1 MAGTAELE
9 TLLLGEPQADMI
21 LAKTDS
27 LVSIIPPET
36 VPILIL
42 LVSIVGFTIIIERL
56 IFFSR
61 WKAITPDD
69 WRRVK
74 DLLRE
79 KNYDSASDLMRS
91 LSQGPV
97 SQVLQAGITQ
107 FKRNASSVDDEILTQ
122 GLNQIQRMEKF
133 LSPLATI
140 ATISPLLGVLGTV
153 LGIIR
158 SFAEGSGTRGAEVG
172 ISEAL
177 ITTAMGLAVA
187 IPAYIFH
194 NFFQKKKEDAIS
206 EMESL
211 SEQALRFLK

>member
-61 WKAITPDD
+61 WKSISPDD

-107 FKRNASSVDDEILTQ
+107 FKRNSSSVDDEILTQ

>member
-1 MAGTAELE
+1 ME

-61 WKAITPDD
+61 WKSISPDD

-107 FKRNASSVDDEILTQ
+107 FKKNASSADDEILTQ

>member
-1 MAGTAELE
+1 MAGTAKLE

>member
-1 MAGTAELE
+1 
-9 TLLLGEPQADMI
+9 MI

-27 LVSIIPPET
+27 LVTIIPPET

>member
-1 MAGTAELE
+1 ME

-61 WKAITPDD
+61 WKSISPDD

-79 KNYDSASDLMRS
+79 KNYDSASDLIRS

-107 FKRNASSVDDEILTQ
+107 FKKNSSSVDDEILTQ

>member
-1 MAGTAELE
+1 ME

-61 WKAITPDD
+61 WKSITPDD

-107 FKRNASSVDDEILTQ
+107 FKKNASSVDDEILTQ

>member
-1 MAGTAELE
+1 ME
-9 TLLLGEPQADMI
+9 TLLLGEPLSYML

-27 LVSIIPPET
+27 LVSIIPPAT
-36 VPILIL
+36 IPVLIL
-42 LVSIVGFTIIIERL
+42 LVSIIGFTIIIERL

-61 WKAITPDD
+61 WKSISPDD

-74 DLLRE
+74 DLLQS
-79 KNYDSASDLMRS
+79 KNWDSASDLMRS
-91 LSQGPV
+91 LSQSPF
-97 SQVLQAGITQ
+97 SHVLQAGIAQ
-107 FKRNASSVDDEILTQ
+107 YKKSASSVEDEILTQ
-122 GLNQIQRMEKF
+122 GLNQILRMEKF
-133 LSPLATI
+133 LSTLATI

-194 NFFQKKKEDAIS
+194 NFFQKRKEDTIM

>member
-1 MAGTAELE
+1 
-9 TLLLGEPQADMI
+9 MI

-61 WKAITPDD
+61 WKSITPDD

-107 FKRNASSVDDEILTQ
+107 FKKNASSVDDEILTQ

>member
-1 MAGTAELE
+1 
-9 TLLLGEPQADMI
+9 MI

-61 WKAITPDD
+61 WKSISPDD

-79 KNYDSASDLMRS
+79 KNYDSASDLIRS

-107 FKRNASSVDDEILTQ
+107 FKKNSSSVDDEILTQ

>member
-1 MAGTAELE
+1 
-9 TLLLGEPQADMI
+9 MI

-61 WKAITPDD
+61 WKSISPDD

-79 KNYDSASDLMRS
+79 KNFDSASDLMKS

-97 SQVLQAGITQ
+97 SQVLQAGISQ
-107 FKRNASSVDDEILTQ
+107 FKKSASSVDDEIVTQ

-177 ITTAMGLAVA
+177 ITTAMGLFVA

-194 NFFQKKKEDAIS
+194 NYFQKKKEDAIS
-206 EMESL
+206 EMETL

>member
-1 MAGTAELE
+1 ME

-61 WKAITPDD
+61 WKSISPDD

-107 FKRNASSVDDEILTQ
+107 FKRNSSSVDDEILTQ

>member
-1 MAGTAELE
+1 ME

-61 WKAITPDD
+61 WKSITPDD

-107 FKRNASSVDDEILTQ
+107 FKKNASSVDDEILTQ

-194 NFFQKKKEDAIS
+194 NFFQKKRK
-206 EMESL
+206 M
-211 SEQALRFLK
+211 RFPKWKVFPSRRLGF

>member
-61 WKAITPDD
+61 WKSITPDD

-74 DLLRE
+74 DLLRD

-107 FKRNASSVDDEILTQ
+107 FKKNASSVDDEILTQ

>member
-1 MAGTAELE
+1 
-9 TLLLGEPQADMI
+9 MI

-107 FKRNASSVDDEILTQ
+107 FKRNASSVDDEIITQ

>member
-1 MAGTAELE
+1 
-9 TLLLGEPQADMI
+9 MI

-107 FKRNASSVDDEILTQ
+107 FKKNASSVDDEILTQ

>member
-1 MAGTAELE
+1 
-9 TLLLGEPQADMI
+9 MI

-61 WKAITPDD
+61 WKSITPDD

-74 DLLRE
+74 DLLRD

-107 FKRNASSVDDEILTQ
+107 FKKNASSVDDEIITQ

>member
-1 MAGTAELE
+1 ME

-107 FKRNASSVDDEILTQ
+107 FKKNASSVDDEIVTQ

-194 NFFQKKKEDAIS
+194 NFFQKKKEDTIS

>member
-1 MAGTAELE
+1 
-9 TLLLGEPQADMI
+9 MI

-107 FKRNASSVDDEILTQ
+107 FKKNASSVDDEIITQ

>member
-1 MAGTAELE
+1 
-9 TLLLGEPQADMI
+9 MI

>member
-1 MAGTAELE
+1 
-9 TLLLGEPQADMI
+9 MI

-61 WKAITPDD
+61 WKSITPDD

-79 KNYDSASDLMRS
+79 KNYDSASDLIRS

-107 FKRNASSVDDEILTQ
+107 FKKNSSSVDDEILTQ

>member
-1 MAGTAELE
+1 
-9 TLLLGEPQADMI
+9 MI

-61 WKAITPDD
+61 WKSISPDD

-107 FKRNASSVDDEILTQ
+107 FKRNSSSVDDEILTQ

>member
-1 MAGTAELE
+1 
-9 TLLLGEPQADMI
+9 MI

-36 VPILIL
+36 IPILIL
-42 LVSIVGFTIIIERL
+42 LVSIIGFTIIIERL

-61 WKAITPDD
+61 WKSISPDD

-79 KNYDSASDLMRS
+79 KNYDSAADLMRS

-97 SQVLQAGITQ
+97 SQVLQAGIAQ
-107 FKRNASSVDDEILTQ
+107 YKRSASSVDDEFITQ

-177 ITTAMGLAVA
+177 ITTAMGLGVA

-194 NFFQKKKEDAIS
+194 NFFQKRKEDAIA
-206 EMESL
+206 EMESF

>member
-1 MAGTAELE
+1 
-9 TLLLGEPQADMI
+9 MI

-107 FKRNASSVDDEILTQ
+107 FKKNASSVDDEIVTQ

-194 NFFQKKKEDAIS
+194 NFFQKKKEDTIS